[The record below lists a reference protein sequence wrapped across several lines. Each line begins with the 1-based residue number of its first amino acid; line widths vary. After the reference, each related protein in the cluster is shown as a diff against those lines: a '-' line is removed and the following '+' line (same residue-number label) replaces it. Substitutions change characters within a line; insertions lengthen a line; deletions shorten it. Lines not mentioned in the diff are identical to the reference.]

1 MKNRGLKLIILFS
14 ILLFL
19 QSNIFSIDPSYLD
32 QDVKIEQII
41 KVGFTSRSVSSEA
54 EFNFYKHPETYENLL
69 SSQTNASSYFPSK
82 DEHIL
87 ICNSDN
93 LVYLSIV
100 TNVPVKINLEVN
112 RVDGKIKGMQNKNGS
127 IIPFYFY
134 NQGFSS
140 SFKNTQS
147 SWEIGTGYQV
157 NSYPI
162 MIYTLK
168 SETTNVT
175 SGRYVGSINVTIT
188 ATGWYMKKVLVF
200 ILILLS
206 VFSAFAANTPNVG
219 ARSFSYVIKK
229 DIKEPF
235 KVIFADKSS
244 SEGSIITLS
253 KASLRATDT
262 FSLAYY
268 IVLAVRD
275 ESKPYKVAV
284 TVSPFTNG
292 NNKVLPA
299 KIYVQNEG
307 KSRSNES
314 IDINEYPITI
324 DLDGNYGL
332 DLVTGDTNYYFFGF
346 SYSFPKTASYVPDT
360 YTSTVKVE
368 VSGA

>member
-69 SSQTNASSYFPSK
+69 SSEVTASSYFPSK
-82 DEHIL
+82 GEHIL

-93 LVYLSIV
+93 LVYLSII
-100 TNVPVKINLEVN
+100 TNVPVEINLEVN
-112 RVDGKIKGMQNKNGS
+112 RVDGKTKGMQNINGS

-134 NQGFSS
+134 NQKISS
-140 SFKNTQS
+140 EFKNTQS
-147 SWEIGTGYQV
+147 KWDIGSGYQV

-162 MIYTLK
+162 MIYVLK
-168 SETTNVT
+168 NDTINVT
-175 SGRYVGSINVTIT
+175 SGRYVGSINVTVT

-200 ILILLS
+200 LTILFS

-219 ARSFSYVIKK
+219 ARSFSYTIKK
-229 DIKEPF
+229 DIKDPF

-275 ESKPYKVAV
+275 ESKPYKVVV
-284 TVSPFTNG
+284 TVDPFKNG
-292 NNKVLPA
+292 DKVLPA

-368 VSGA
+368 VRGA

>member
-69 SSQTNASSYFPSK
+69 SSEVTASSYFPSK
-82 DEHIL
+82 GEHIL

-93 LVYLSIV
+93 LVYLSII
-100 TNVPVKINLEVN
+100 TNVPVEINLEVN
-112 RVDGKIKGMQNKNGS
+112 RVDGKTKGMQNINGS

-134 NQGFSS
+134 NQKISS
-140 SFKNTQS
+140 EFKNTQS
-147 SWEIGTGYQV
+147 KWDIGSGYQV

-162 MIYTLK
+162 MIYVLK
-168 SETTNVT
+168 NDTINVT
-175 SGRYVGSINVTIT
+175 SGRYVGSINVTVT

-200 ILILLS
+200 LTILFS

-219 ARSFSYVIKK
+219 ARSFSYTIKK
-229 DIKEPF
+229 DIKDPF

-275 ESKPYKVAV
+275 ESKPYKVVV
-284 TVSPFTNG
+284 TVDSFKNG
-292 NNKVLPA
+292 DKVLPA

-368 VSGA
+368 VRGA